1 MKAQSYYFATL
12 CEYSPYKH
20 KPYKKYLDELGE
32 SQKEKD
38 KLYMNMGGKKT
49 GSVNGLTINIS
60 KPNAADDYS
69 WLDNI

>member
-1 MKAQSYYFATL
+1 MF
-12 CEYSPYKH
+12 
-20 KPYKKYLDELGE
+20 YKKYLDELGE

-38 KLYMNMGGKKT
+38 KLYMNMEGKKT